1 MGSRFSRKSS
11 IEFVQQENENK
22 FSKIRIFYRTWQL
35 CFRNLTRPSLSSV
48 GKLFYFAFSAAKLSF
63 ESADM
68 EDEKF
73 DLKFVAERFSS
84 SLSKDGE
91 DVLMDFYLEA
101 FREILKFVYLF

>member
-1 MGSRFSRKSS
+1 
-11 IEFVQQENENK
+11 
-22 FSKIRIFYRTWQL
+22 
-35 CFRNLTRPSLSSV
+35 
-48 GKLFYFAFSAAKLSF
+48 
-63 ESADM
+63 M